1 MRIAFVV
8 QRYGVEVNGGAEAL
22 CRWVAERMH
31 KYFQVEVL
39 TTCAL
44 DYLTWQ
50 NHYPAG
56 ACVVNGVTVRRFPVD
71 APRDMDK
78 FNAYARALFAKE
90 RRELP
95 DELTWL
101 KLQGPACSGL
111 LAYLRDHEPEYDLF
125 VFVTY
130 SYLMTFLGLQLAPR
144 KSVLIPAAHDEP
156 HFKFAAYQP
165 IFHLPRGIIY
175 CTHEERR
182 IVQAQWQNARVP
194 SCVAGVGVGE
204 PVAPDEQAEPP
215 LALPSPYLLYVGRVD
230 VMKGCRELLTYF
242 LRYIEQD
249 SSTPPQPAPESGAG
263 AAQPKLHPPFI
274 QGRDGVG
281 WPRAA
286 DLHLVLLGKP
296 AMEIPAHPQIHAPGF
311 VSNAQKDAAIRQA
324 AFVVNPSEYES
335 LSIMLLEAWQAG
347 VPVLVNGRSD
357 VLVDHCLTSNGGLYY
372 TNYDE
377 FALGLDLLRENRVL
391 RETLGA
397 NGKQYVAA
405 RYSWDVVEKTYVDF
419 LTQIVQRIEH

>member
-22 CRWVAERMH
+22 CRWVAERMR
-31 KYFQVEVL
+31 KYFQVEAL

-56 ACVVNGVTVRRFPVD
+56 TCTVNAVTVRRFPVD

-90 RRELP
+90 SRELP

-101 KLQGPACSGL
+101 KLQGPASSGL

-130 SYLMTFLGLQLAPR
+130 SYLTTFLGLQLAPR

-156 HFKFAAYQP
+156 QFKFAAYQP

-175 CTHEERR
+175 CTSEERR
-182 IVQAQWQNARVP
+182 IVNAQWQNHRVP
-194 SCVAGVGVGE
+194 SCVAGVGVEE
-204 PVAPDEQAEPP
+204 PDAPDEQAEPP
-215 LALPSPYLLYVGRVD
+215 LALPSPFLLYVGRVD

-242 LRYIEQD
+242 LRYIKD
-249 SSTPPQPAPESGAG
+249 
-263 AAQPKLHPPFI
+263 
-274 QGRDGVG
+274 
-281 WPRAA
+281 RAA

-324 AFVVNPSEYES
+324 AFVINPSEYES

>member
-22 CRWVAERMH
+22 CRWVAERMR
-31 KYFQVEVL
+31 KYFHVEVL

-50 NHYPAG
+50 NHFPAG

-71 APRDMDK
+71 APRDMAE

-130 SYLMTFLGLQLAPR
+130 SYLTTFLGLQLAPR

-175 CTHEERR
+175 CTNEERR
-182 IVQAQWQNARVP
+182 IVNAQWQNGRVP
-194 SCVAGVGVGE
+194 SCVAGVGVE
-204 PVAPDEQAEPP
+204 EAVSPDEQAEPT
-215 LALPSPYLLYVGRVD
+215 LKIPSPYLLYVGRVD

-242 LRYIEQD
+242 LRYIKD
-249 SSTPPQPAPESGAG
+249 
-263 AAQPKLHPPFI
+263 
-274 QGRDGVG
+274 
-281 WPRAA
+281 RAA

-324 AFVVNPSEYES
+324 ALVINPSEYES

-377 FALGLDLLRENRVL
+377 FALGLDLLRENPAL
-391 RETLGA
+391 RDALGA
-397 NGKQYVAA
+397 NGKNYVAA
-405 RYSWDVVEKTYVDF
+405 RYSWDVIEKTYVDF

>member
-22 CRWVAERMH
+22 CRWVAERMR
-31 KYFQVEVL
+31 KYFQVEAL

-56 ACVVNGVTVRRFPVD
+56 TCTVNAVTVRRFPVD

-90 RRELP
+90 SRELP

-101 KLQGPACSGL
+101 KLQGPASSGL

-130 SYLMTFLGLQLAPR
+130 SYLTTFLGLQLAPR

-156 HFKFAAYQP
+156 QFKFAAYQP

-175 CTHEERR
+175 CTSEERR
-182 IVQAQWQNARVP
+182 IVNAQWQNHRVP
-194 SCVAGVGVGE
+194 SCVAGVGVEE
-204 PVAPDEQAEPP
+204 PDAPDEQAEPP
-215 LALPSPYLLYVGRVD
+215 LALPSPFLLYVGRVD

-242 LRYIEQD
+242 LRYIKD
-249 SSTPPQPAPESGAG
+249 
-263 AAQPKLHPPFI
+263 
-274 QGRDGVG
+274 
-281 WPRAA
+281 RAA

-347 VPVLVNGRSD
+347 IPVFVNGRSD

>member
-22 CRWVAERMH
+22 CRWVAERMR
-31 KYFQVEVL
+31 KYFQVEAL

-56 ACVVNGVTVRRFPVD
+56 TCTVNAVTVRRFPVD

-90 RRELP
+90 SRELP

-101 KLQGPACSGL
+101 KLQGPASSGL

-130 SYLMTFLGLQLAPR
+130 SYLTTFLGLQLAPR

-156 HFKFAAYQP
+156 QFKFAAYQP

-175 CTHEERR
+175 CTSEERR
-182 IVQAQWQNARVP
+182 IVNAQWQNHRVP
-194 SCVAGVGVGE
+194 SCVAGVGVEE
-204 PVAPDEQAEPP
+204 PDAPDEQAEPP
-215 LALPSPYLLYVGRVD
+215 LALPSPFLLYVGRVD

-242 LRYIEQD
+242 LRYIKD
-249 SSTPPQPAPESGAG
+249 
-263 AAQPKLHPPFI
+263 
-274 QGRDGVG
+274 
-281 WPRAA
+281 RAA

>member
-22 CRWVAERMH
+22 CRWVAERMR
-31 KYFQVEVL
+31 KYFQVEAL

-56 ACVVNGVTVRRFPVD
+56 TCTVNAVTVRRFPVD

-90 RRELP
+90 SRELP

-101 KLQGPACSGL
+101 KLQGPASSGL

-130 SYLMTFLGLQLAPR
+130 SYLTTFLGLQLAPR

-156 HFKFAAYQP
+156 QFKFAAYQP

-175 CTHEERR
+175 CTSEERR
-182 IVQAQWQNARVP
+182 IVNAQWQNHRVP
-194 SCVAGVGVGE
+194 SCVAGVGVEE
-204 PVAPDEQAEPP
+204 PDAPDEQAEPP
-215 LALPSPYLLYVGRVD
+215 LALPSPFLLYVGRVD

-242 LRYIEQD
+242 LRYIKD
-249 SSTPPQPAPESGAG
+249 
-263 AAQPKLHPPFI
+263 
-274 QGRDGVG
+274 
-281 WPRAA
+281 RAA

-324 AFVVNPSEYES
+324 ALVINPSEYES

-377 FALGLDLLRENRVL
+377 FALGLDLLRENRAL

-397 NGKQYVAA
+397 NGKNYVAA

>member
-22 CRWVAERMH
+22 CRWVAERMR
-31 KYFQVEVL
+31 KYFQVEAL

-56 ACVVNGVTVRRFPVD
+56 TCTVNAVTVRRFPVD

-90 RRELP
+90 SRELP

-101 KLQGPACSGL
+101 KLQGPASSGL

-130 SYLMTFLGLQLAPR
+130 SYLTTFLGLQLAPR

-156 HFKFAAYQP
+156 QFKFAAYQP

-175 CTHEERR
+175 CTSEERR
-182 IVQAQWQNARVP
+182 IVNAQWQNHRVP
-194 SCVAGVGVGE
+194 SCVAGVGVEE
-204 PVAPDEQAEPP
+204 PDAPDEQAEPP
-215 LALPSPYLLYVGRVD
+215 LALPSPFLLYVGRVD

-242 LRYIEQD
+242 LRYIKD
-249 SSTPPQPAPESGAG
+249 
-263 AAQPKLHPPFI
+263 
-274 QGRDGVG
+274 
-281 WPRAA
+281 RAA

-397 NGKQYVAA
+397 NGKNYVAA

>member
-1 MRIAFVV
+1 MR
-8 QRYGVEVNGGAEAL
+8 
-22 CRWVAERMH
+22 
-31 KYFQVEVL
+31 KYFQVEAL

-56 ACVVNGVTVRRFPVD
+56 TCTVNAVTVRRFPVD

-90 RRELP
+90 SRELP

-101 KLQGPACSGL
+101 KLQGPASSGL

-130 SYLMTFLGLQLAPR
+130 SYLTTFLGLQLAPR

-156 HFKFAAYQP
+156 QFKFAAYQP

-175 CTHEERR
+175 CTSEERR
-182 IVQAQWQNARVP
+182 IVNAQWQNHRVP
-194 SCVAGVGVGE
+194 SCVAGVGVEE
-204 PVAPDEQAEPP
+204 PDAPDEQAEPP
-215 LALPSPYLLYVGRVD
+215 LALPSPFLLYVGRVD

-242 LRYIEQD
+242 LRYIKD
-249 SSTPPQPAPESGAG
+249 
-263 AAQPKLHPPFI
+263 
-274 QGRDGVG
+274 
-281 WPRAA
+281 RAA

-311 VSNAQKDAAIRQA
+311 VSNTQKDVAIRQA
-324 AFVVNPSEYES
+324 ALVVNPSEYES

>member
-130 SYLMTFLGLQLAPR
+130 SYLTTFLGVQLVPR

-156 HFKFAAYQP
+156 QFKFAAYQP

-175 CTHEERR
+175 CTNEERR
-182 IVQAQWQNARVP
+182 IVQAQWQNHRVP
-194 SCVAGVGVGE
+194 SCVAGVGVEE
-204 PVAPDEQAEPP
+204 PISPAEQAEPP

-242 LRYIEQD
+242 LRYIKD
-249 SSTPPQPAPESGAG
+249 
-263 AAQPKLHPPFI
+263 
-274 QGRDGVG
+274 
-281 WPRAA
+281 RAA

-347 VPVLVNGRSD
+347 IPVFVNGRSD

-377 FALGLDLLRENRVL
+377 FALGLDLLRENRAL

-397 NGKQYVAA
+397 NGKNYVAA

>member
-22 CRWVAERMH
+22 CRWVAERMR
-31 KYFQVEVL
+31 KYFHVEVL

-50 NHYPAG
+50 NHFPAG

-90 RRELP
+90 NRELP

-130 SYLMTFLGLQLAPR
+130 SYLTTFLGVQLAPR

-156 HFKFAAYQP
+156 QFKFAAYQP

-175 CTHEERR
+175 CTSEERR
-182 IVQAQWQNARVP
+182 IVNAQWQNHRVP
-194 SCVAGVGVGE
+194 SCVAGVGVEE
-204 PVAPDEQAEPP
+204 PDAPDEQAEPP
-215 LALPSPYLLYVGRVD
+215 LALPSPFLLYVGRVD

-242 LRYIEQD
+242 LRYIKD
-249 SSTPPQPAPESGAG
+249 
-263 AAQPKLHPPFI
+263 
-274 QGRDGVG
+274 
-281 WPRAA
+281 RAA